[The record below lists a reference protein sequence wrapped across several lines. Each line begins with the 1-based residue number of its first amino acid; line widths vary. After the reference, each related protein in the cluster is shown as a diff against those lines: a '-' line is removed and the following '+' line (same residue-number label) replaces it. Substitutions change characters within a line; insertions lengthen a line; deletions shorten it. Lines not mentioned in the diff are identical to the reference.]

1 LLLAIKFESNVSQ
14 DVSNNEVLIVERRK
28 RDKKKNVTGRKTWQE
43 DKAKREKE
51 DRKKTSLKY
60 DFFGAFSEVFH
71 SIFYL
76 YQNKEKT
83 FA

>member
-1 LLLAIKFESNVSQ
+1 
-14 DVSNNEVLIVERRK
+14 
-28 RDKKKNVTGRKTWQE
+28 VTGRKTWQE

-71 SIFYL
+71 SIFHVYK
-76 YQNKEKT
+76 NKEKP